1 MVGAGMENRM
11 SKAREDEQ
19 AESQRIIRR
28 VGQETEASMAA
39 RATKRAR
46 DHLSAAD
53 APDDDWVEVWGTR
66 IGRGLGLV
74 VFAALVA
81 WLVFVVL
88 PGT

>member
-1 MVGAGMENRM
+1 M
-11 SKAREDEQ
+11 SKARDAEE

-53 APDDDWVEVWGTR
+53 APEDDWVEVWGTR

-74 VFAALVA
+74 VFVALLAWVA
-81 WLVFVVL
+81 FVVF
-88 PGT
+88 PAA